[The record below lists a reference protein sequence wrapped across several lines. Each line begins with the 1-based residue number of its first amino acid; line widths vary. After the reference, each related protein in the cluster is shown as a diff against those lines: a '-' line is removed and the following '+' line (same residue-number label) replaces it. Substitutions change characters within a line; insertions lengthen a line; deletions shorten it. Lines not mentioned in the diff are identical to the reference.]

1 MYTNQTRDRFNP
13 GTDLTAVAAV
23 DVTGKTF
30 VAYAGPMR
38 NGNIAV
44 RPAAAGEPVAGV
56 AKYDAKTDQLVG
68 VARGSAR
75 VITVTTEV
83 ALKAGDPIEVGDGGR
98 ATKATTGTVVGWAA
112 DDAEANTDALIS
124 LAH

>member
-38 NGNIAV
+38 KGNITV
-44 RPAAAGEPVAGV
+44 RPAAAGKPVAGV
-56 AKYDAKTDQLVG
+56 AKYDATTDHLVG
-68 VARGSAR
+68 VARGSSR
-75 VITVTTEV
+75 VLTVTTDTP
-83 ALKAGDPIEVGDGGR
+83 LTAGDPVEVGDGGR
-98 ATKATTGTVVGWAA
+98 ATKAITGTVVGWAA
-112 DDAEANTDALIS
+112 DNAEANTDALIS
-124 LAH
+124 LAN

>member
-1 MYTNQTRDRFNP
+1 MYQNQTRDRFNP
-13 GTDLTAVAAV
+13 GTDLTAIAAT
-23 DVTGKTF
+23 DISGKTF
-30 VAYAGPMR
+30 VAYGGPMVR
-38 NGNIAV
+38 GNITV
-44 RPAAAGEPVAGV
+44 RPAAAGQPVAGV

-68 VARGSAR
+68 IARGSGR
-75 VITVTTEV
+75 VLTITTT
-83 ALKAGDPIEVGDGGR
+83 AMLKAGDPVEVGDGGR